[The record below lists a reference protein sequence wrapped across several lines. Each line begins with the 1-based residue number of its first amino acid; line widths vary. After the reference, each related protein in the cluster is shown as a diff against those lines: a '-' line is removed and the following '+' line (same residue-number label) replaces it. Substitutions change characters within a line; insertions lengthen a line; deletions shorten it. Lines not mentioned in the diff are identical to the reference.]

1 MTDTNKC
8 GLSARI
14 LIILLAAGFCIM
26 LFASLKARFQNPH
39 LTVAARPQQGMPAGE
54 AGEDAQT
61 VGKLMRQVAENP
73 QDLGALIHLIEHL
86 VTAQNWD
93 AAETFAQ
100 RAVTMDVGNSKPL
113 YLLGIIQHSQGRHKE
128 AAEALEK
135 VLKIK
140 DEASVRYSLGVL
152 YIYFLEDPKRGAEHL
167 RAGLNDATA
176 SAELKAAIKQELEKN
191 PVPEEAAPAPAKT
204 DAKPD
209 AKPDAKADGKADK
222 KTDKKADKKA
232 AK

>member
-1 MTDTNKC
+1 MTDTKKGN
-8 GLSARI
+8 LSTRI
-14 LIILLAAGFCIM
+14 LIVLLAAALLLM
-26 LFASLKARFQNPH
+26 LGVSLKARFQNPH
-39 LTVAARPQQGMPAGE
+39 LTVAARQQSMPPGE
-54 AGEDAQT
+54 GGEGSET

-113 YLLGIIQHSQGRHKE
+113 YLLGVIQHNQGRHKE

-135 VLKIK
+135 VVKIK

-167 RAGLNDATA
+167 RAGLTDATA
-176 SAELKAAIKQELEKN
+176 SEELKAAIKQELEK
-191 PVPEEAAPAPAKT
+191 VPAVEEAQPAA
-204 DAKPD
+204 
-209 AKPDAKADGKADK
+209 AKPDAKADAKADKKADK
-222 KTDKKADKKA
+222 KTDKKA

>member
-8 GLSARI
+8 GFSARI
-14 LIILLAAGFCIM
+14 LIILLAAALTIM
-26 LFASLKARFQNPH
+26 LFASLKARIQNPH
-39 LTVAARPQQGMPAGE
+39 LTVAARPQQGMAGGE

-73 QDLGALIHLIEHL
+73 QDIGALIHLIEHL
-86 VTAQNWD
+86 VSAQNWD

-113 YLLGIIQHSQGRHKE
+113 YLLGVIQHNQGRHKE
-128 AAEALEK
+128 AAEALER
-135 VLKIK
+135 VVKIK

-152 YIYFLEDPKRGAEHL
+152 YIYFLEDPKRGVEHL

-176 SAELKAAIKQELEKN
+176 SAELKAAIQQELEKT
-191 PVPEEAAPAPAKT
+191 PMPEEAQPAPAKT
-204 DAKPD
+204 DAK
-209 AKPDAKADGKADK
+209 ADKKSDK
-222 KTDKKADKKA
+222 KTDKKA

>member
-8 GLSARI
+8 GFSARI
-14 LIILLAAGFCIM
+14 LIILLAAALTIM
-26 LFASLKARFQNPH
+26 LFASLKARIQNPH
-39 LTVAARPQQGMPAGE
+39 LTVAARPQQGMAGSE

-73 QDLGALIHLIEHL
+73 QDIGALIHLIEHL
-86 VTAQNWD
+86 VSAQNWD

-113 YLLGIIQHSQGRHKE
+113 YLLGVIQHNQGRHKE
-128 AAEALEK
+128 AAEALER
-135 VLKIK
+135 VVKIK

-152 YIYFLEDPKRGAEHL
+152 YIYFLEDPKRGVEHL

-176 SAELKAAIKQELEKN
+176 SAELKAAIQQELEKT
-191 PVPEEAAPAPAKT
+191 PMPEEAQPAPAKT
-204 DAKPD
+204 DAK
-209 AKPDAKADGKADK
+209 ADKKSDK
-222 KTDKKADKKA
+222 KTDKKA

>member
-8 GLSARI
+8 GFSTRI
-14 LIILLAAGFCIM
+14 LIILLAAALTIM
-26 LFASLKARFQNPH
+26 LFASLKARIQNPH
-39 LTVAARPQQGMPAGE
+39 LTVAARPQQGMAGGE

-73 QDLGALIHLIEHL
+73 QDIGALIHLIEHL
-86 VTAQNWD
+86 VSAQNWD

-100 RAVTMDVGNSKPL
+100 RAVTLDVGNSKPL
-113 YLLGIIQHSQGRHKE
+113 YLLGVIQHNQGRHKE
-128 AAEALEK
+128 AAEALER
-135 VLKIK
+135 VVKIK

-152 YIYFLEDPKRGAEHL
+152 YIYFLEDPKRGVEHL

-176 SAELKAAIKQELEKN
+176 SAELKAAIQQELEKT
-191 PVPEEAAPAPAKT
+191 PMPEEAQPAPAKT
-204 DAKPD
+204 DAKAAGKPAD
-209 AKPDAKADGKADK
+209 A
-222 KTDKKADKKA
+222 KADKKA

>member
-8 GLSARI
+8 GFSTRI
-14 LIILLAAGFCIM
+14 LIILLAAALTIM
-26 LFASLKARFQNPH
+26 LFASLKARIQNPH
-39 LTVAARPQQGMPAGE
+39 LTVAARPQQGMAGGE

-86 VTAQNWD
+86 VSAQNWD

-113 YLLGIIQHSQGRHKE
+113 YLLGVIQHNQGRHKE
-128 AAEALEK
+128 AAEALER
-135 VLKIK
+135 VVKIK

-152 YIYFLEDPKRGAEHL
+152 YIYFLEDPKRGVEHL

-176 SAELKAAIKQELEKN
+176 SAELKAAIQQELEKT
-191 PVPEEAAPAPAKT
+191 PMPEEAQPAPAKT
-204 DAKPD
+204 DAKAAGKPAD
-209 AKPDAKADGKADK
+209 A
-222 KTDKKADKKA
+222 KADKKA

>member
-1 MTDTNKC
+1 MTDTKKGN
-8 GLSARI
+8 LSGRI
-14 LIILLAAGFCIM
+14 LIVVLAVALAVM
-26 LFASLKARFQNPH
+26 LGASLKARFQNPH
-39 LTVAARPQQGMPAGE
+39 LTVAARQQQGMGGGE
-54 AGEDAQT
+54 AAENAQT

-73 QDLGALIHLIEHL
+73 QDLPALIHLIEHL

-100 RAVTMDVGNSKPL
+100 RAVTMDVSNPKPL
-113 YLLGIIQHSQGRHKE
+113 YLLGVIQHNQGRHKE
-128 AAEALEK
+128 AAEALEQ
-135 VLKIK
+135 VVKIK

-167 RAGLNDATA
+167 RAGLNDPTA
-176 SAELKAAIKQELEKN
+176 SEELKAAIKQELEKA
-191 PVPEEAAPAPAKT
+191 PAVEEAQPAA
-204 DAKPD
+204 
-209 AKPDAKADGKADK
+209 AKPDAKADAKADK